1 MPTVAVV
8 LAAAISSFIWIEME
22 LLQCAVLLIPHSS
35 AAFGPFTV
43 LCDHLCPASE
53 LLHRPREKTHS
64 LQVFPLHA
72 SLLPRQPIIHSL
84 SVWICR
90 FWMIHVDG
98 IPGRVAYCVSVA
110 ERSPSAA
117 GPRHST
123 SRPSAAG
130 PRHSTGPSLRGWS
143 PSQHGAVSYS
153 VGTGGLWDL
162 HPVSRPRAW
171 AVSSPPC
178 GACPAC

>member
-1 MPTVAVV
+1 MPTAAVV
-8 LAAAISSFIWIEME
+8 PAAAISSFIWIEIE
-22 LLQCAVLLIPHSS
+22 LLQCAVLFIPHSS

-72 SLLPRQPIIHSL
+72 SLHPRQPIIHSL

-90 FWMIHVDG
+90 FWMMHVDG

-110 ERSPSAA
+110 ERSPSVA
-117 GPRHST
+117 GPRHSM
-123 SRPSAAG
+123 G
-130 PRHSTGPSLRGWS
+130 PCRTRWGQVGCGTCTQSTAPGPGPS
-143 PSQHGAVSYS
+143 
-153 VGTGGLWDL
+153 
-162 HPVSRPRAW
+162 
-171 AVSSPPC
+171 
-178 GACPAC
+178 PACLAVPARRADRPAC